1 MIFKMDARQTISTE
15 HHFLHSLP
23 RVRTLLAL
31 FGAPGAWV
39 TQMALTPL
47 IAAYACYPHQFPLPA
62 PLWPG
67 LTAILATIGFVCL
80 AGALFYGYIALVSWR
95 SLGRYSKD
103 ALNKQHPVQKDEGQT
118 RFLAMLGMMS
128 SFMFIIAIL
137 FNTFAVLSIR
147 SCSAWI

>member
-1 MIFKMDARQTISTE
+1 MIFKMDARQTVSTE
-15 HHFLHSLP
+15 HRFLHFPP

-39 TQMALTPL
+39 TQMALTQP

-80 AGALFYGYIALVSWR
+80 ASALFSGYIALASWR
-95 SLGRYSKD
+95 SLGRYPKD
-103 ALNKQHPVQKDEGQT
+103 TLNEQPSIQKDEGQT

-128 SFMFIIAIL
+128 SFVFIVAIL
-137 FNTFAVLSIR
+137 FNTFAVLLIR

>member
-1 MIFKMDARQTISTE
+1 MQI
-15 HHFLHSLP
+15 
-23 RVRTLLAL
+23 
-31 FGAPGAWV
+31 
-39 TQMALTPL
+39 ALTPQ

-67 LTAILATIGFVCL
+67 LTAILGTIGFICL
-80 AGALFYGYIALVSWR
+80 GGALFSGYIALTSWR

-103 ALNKQHPVQKDEGQT
+103 TLNEQSSTQKDEGQT

-128 SFMFIIAIL
+128 SFVFIVAIL
-137 FNTFAVLSIR
+137 FNTFAVLLIQ

>member
-1 MIFKMDARQTISTE
+1 MTFKMDARQTVSTE
-15 HHFLHSLP
+15 HRFLHSPP
-23 RVRTLLAL
+23 RVRTLFAL

-39 TQMALTPL
+39 TQMALTQP

-80 AGALFYGYIALVSWR
+80 TGALFSGYTALTSWR
-95 SLGRYSKD
+95 SLGRCSKD
-103 ALNKQHPVQKDEGQT
+103 TLNEQPSIQKDEGQT
-118 RFLAMLGMMS
+118 RFLAMLGLMS
-128 SFMFIIAIL
+128 SFVFVVAIL